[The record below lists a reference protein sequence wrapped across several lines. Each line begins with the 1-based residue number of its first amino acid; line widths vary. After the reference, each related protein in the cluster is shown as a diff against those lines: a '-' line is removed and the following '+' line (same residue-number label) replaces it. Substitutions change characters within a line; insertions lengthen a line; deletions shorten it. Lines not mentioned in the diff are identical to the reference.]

1 LKLHFDNARPIFEQI
16 AEALRHD
23 ILNGKPPPGGRI
35 TPVREMALQYGVNPN
50 TLQRTLTLLEDEGL
64 LYTERTSGRFVTQ
77 DESVINTLREQLQA
91 QILRESMAK
100 FRDLG
105 ITKENAIAHIEQH
118 WEEEE

>member
-1 LKLHFDNARPIFEQI
+1 MKLHFDNARPIFEQI